1 VKPLAIIVKFFNE
14 PAHLPL
20 WLGHY
25 GRQVGLEH
33 CYLLDHGSD
42 DGSQTQ
48 LGRAHVIRLPRS
60 AQDDYKHLH
69 LIQTFGASLLE
80 RYRYVLHVDMDEF
93 VVADPASYASL
104 TDYAERCTK
113 DLVSMI
119 GLEVQQVTGHDRDV
133 QPDMPILAQ
142 RPHVWFNSALCKPA
156 LTSGLL
162 DWSPGFHCMKA
173 ETVFDDLYLFHLR
186 YFDRAI
192 GLRRLDRSRNQPWSH
207 PDQAGHQRMSDA
219 AWIEMLEGFGDPARL
234 SNHTAERGSVAL
246 DEHLAKVIA
255 SRAGREDNDYR
266 IDLNIHSP
274 QLWRI
279 PERLARIF

>member
-1 VKPLAIIVKFFNE
+1 VKWLAIIVKFFNE
-14 PAHLPL
+14 PAHIRL
-20 WLGHY
+20 WLAHY
-25 GRQVGLEH
+25 GRQVGLDN
-33 CYLLDHGSD
+33 CYLLDHGSN
-42 DGSQTQ
+42 DGSHINV
-48 LGRAHVIRLPRS
+48 GRAHVIRLPRS
-60 AQDDYKHLH
+60 AQDDNKHLD
-69 LIQTFGASLLE
+69 LIRTYSRSLLD

-93 VVADPASYASL
+93 VVADPAYYASL

-119 GLEVQQVTGHDRDV
+119 GLEVQNVVGRDTQL
-133 QPDMPILAQ
+133 QPELPILAQ

-156 LTSGLL
+156 LSSGLL

-186 YFDRAI
+186 YFDREI

-207 PDQAGHQRMSDA
+207 PDQAGHQRMPDA
-219 AWIEMLEGFGDPARL
+219 KWIEMLDGFGDPARL

-255 SRAGREDNDYR
+255 SRAGQEANDYR

-279 PERLARIF
+279 PERFSTIF